1 MADCSEFQPDIHDA
15 TYLRWSKAIVIR
27 ALYGTRVD
35 KAWYG
40 GARRDALHAGGAR
53 FVGIYAYITGQ
64 DITAQA
70 KAMISLLGKLRPGE
84 KVIADIEEGPGNQQA
99 RWVTW
104 AKAINAALHDPPWD
118 YSGLNYAATHGLQ
131 PVTWV
136 AAYGSR
142 EPSPPHKLWQFTD
155 RYSVPGVGTCD
166 CSLFHGTIDE
176 LAALAYQGARKPVAG
191 GSSPA
196 AAISRT
202 SPPAA
207 RTLAADRPRPQHHT
221 RRLPAGNRRR
231 PDPPRRHRQRRAR
244 IARRDAGVQQR
255 RTRLRWDPRLQHGAK
270 GRPAASPGGR
280 RGVFSRLDAPP
291 KGMSRPSLRRGHP
304 KQSRHAVHHDH

>member
-1 MADCSEFQPDIHDA
+1 MTAPQDPPVTFRAGAAPGEDIPAAPHAVMAPRATPGAVVLMADVSEFQPDVHDA
-15 TYLRWSKAIVIR
+15 TYLRWSQAIVIR

-35 KAWYG
+35 RAWYG

-53 FVGIYAYITGQ
+53 FVGIYAYIRGDQ
-64 DITAQA
+64 DVTAQA
-70 KAMISLLGKLRPGE
+70 KALVSLLGKLRPGE

-142 EPSPPHKLWQFTD
+142 EPDVPHKLWQFTD

-166 CSLFHGTIDE
+166 CSVFHGTIDE
-176 LAALAYQGARKPVAG
+176 LAALACQPREVVPGKWQGEYVTAG
-191 GSSPA
+191 QFSLAQLA
-196 AAISRT
+196 AKLGVPPSALLRMTAVHYGTFGDSLAAYLNAIH
-202 SPPAA
+202 A
-207 RTLAADRPRPQHHT
+207 RTT
-221 RRLPAGNRRR
+221 
-231 PDPPRRHRQRRAR
+231 PPS
-244 IARRDAGVQQR
+244 
-255 RTRLRWDPRLQHGAK
+255 TPL
-270 GRPAASPGGR
+270 
-280 RGVFSRLDAPP
+280 P
-291 KGMSRPSLRRGHP
+291 KGI
-304 KQSRHAVHHDH
+304 KFWVD

>member
-1 MADCSEFQPDIHDA
+1 MHDA

-35 KAWYG
+35 RAWYG

-118 YSGLNYAATHGLQ
+118 YSGLNYARDHGLS

-142 EPSPPHKLWQFTD
+142 EPDVVHKLWQFTD
-155 RYSVPGVGTCD
+155 AYSVPGVGTCD
-166 CSLFHGTIDE
+166 CSVFHGSIDE
-176 LAALAYQGARKPVAG
+176 LAALAYQPREVVPGKWQGEYVTAGQFSLARRRRQAGRTALDAAPHDRRALQDVRRPAGRLPERGPRRDQDG
-191 GSSPA
+191 GS
-196 AAISRT
+196 
-202 SPPAA
+202 
-207 RTLAADRPRPQHHT
+207 
-221 RRLPAGNRRR
+221 
-231 PDPPRRHRQRRAR
+231 
-244 IARRDAGVQQR
+244 
-255 RTRLRWDPRLQHGAK
+255 
-270 GRPAASPGGR
+270 
-280 RGVFSRLDAPP
+280 APLP
-291 KGMSRPSLRRGHP
+291 KGIRLW
-304 KQSRHAVHHDH
+304 VD